1 MPRSPY
7 RIAPSAAPVA
17 EPRSRGGNRDV
28 AIPLALFWCV
38 SVLYVALA
46 FVRGE
51 AFDTG
56 AAIALVAVIALP
68 VAWMKCVVFA
78 VSAKRGDV
86 PR

>member
-7 RIAPSAAPVA
+7 RIAPSAAQLV
-17 EPRSRGGNRDV
+17 EPPSRGGNRDV

-38 SVLYVALA
+38 SVLHVALA
-46 FVRGE
+46 IVRGG

-56 AAIALVAVIALP
+56 AAIALVAVIVLP
-68 VAWMKCVVFA
+68 VAWMKCVVLA